1 MEEIKGKP
9 QVNTTQQGIR
19 KSKYKPLVYT
29 TQKGL
34 EEGLSVARES
44 VREFVRTLASMTW
57 DNPYIMTAML
67 EIKQEGK
74 LSII

>member
-9 QVNTTQQGIR
+9 QVNTTQQGIG

-44 VREFVRTLASMTW
+44 VREFVRTLASMT
-57 DNPYIMTAML
+57 
-67 EIKQEGK
+67 
-74 LSII
+74 